1 MNPAKRI
8 LCLKLPN
15 WPVQRAEREGGWG
28 LGARGWGR
36 HPKFPISR
44 SPSQISNLKSEI
56 SSSPSPQPPVPSP
69 ALLLH
74 SRNPRRGN
82 CVAAC
87 SPEAEA
93 WGVRIDMSL
102 AEASALAHRG
112 GRFVAL
118 AHNPAADLAELTRLA
133 EMCERFSPCVG
144 WETVDASTD
153 WWPATGPAHLFL
165 DITGIGRLFGGE
177 EPLIAEIRR
186 DFAREG
192 YEIQAKVAET
202 IGAAWGEVQSAE
214 CRVQSAKSQIPALHS
229 ALYTLHSLR
238 LPPATLSLLAQLG
251 ITQVD
256 ELLRLPRESL
266 RSRFGER
273 VLLRLDQWSG
283 AAQETIVPHHPPPRF
298 QAEWILEYPTDSR
311 ELVEQIV
318 SQLLLRIA
326 QDLAERQEGVV
337 QLTCRLDGAGGRP
350 LQLSVGLFRPSAQK
364 DHLEE
369 LLQMQLEQTQL
380 PRQIGR
386 IGLAAQLT
394 APLENRQT
402 ELFADSSREASRD
415 YALLIDRLASRLGST
430 AVLEPV
436 LRADPLP
443 ERAVS
448 YSPIVGKKRR
458 QGTGDRRRK
467 RKSQIRNPKSE
478 IPNPKSQIVPRLL
491 SPDSCPLTPDPC
503 LRPLLL
509 HHPPQ
514 PLAAISVVP
523 DGPPIS
529 FDFQG
534 KTHRIDR
541 HWGPERIETGW
552 WRGRSHRRDY
562 YRVETTT
569 GHRYWLFRRLADGK
583 WHLHGEYG

>member
-8 LCLKLPN
+8 LCLQLPN

-36 HPKFPISR
+36 GDGGQGRGFEISDLR
-44 SPSQISNLKSEI
+44 LETRGKARKPRSQISNLKSQI
-56 SSSPSPQPPVPSP
+56 PSSPSPQSLAPSP
-69 ALLLH
+69 SLLLH

-82 CVAAC
+82 CVVAY
-87 SPEAEA
+87 SPEAEE
-93 WGVRIDMSL
+93 WGVRIGMPL
-102 AEASALAHRG
+102 AEASTLAQRG

-153 WWPATGPAHLFL
+153 CWPATGPAHLFL

-177 EPLIAEIRR
+177 EQLIAEIGRE
-186 DFAREG
+186 FAREG
-192 YEIQAKVAET
+192 YEIQASAADTV
-202 IGAAWGEVQSAE
+202 GAAWGQG
-214 CRVQSAKSQIPALHS
+214 QIEDLHS
-229 ALYTLHSLR
+229 SICNLQSSILLR

-251 ITQVD
+251 ITRVD

-273 VLLRLDQWSG
+273 LLLRLDQLSG

-311 ELVEQIV
+311 ELMEQIV
-318 SQLLLRIA
+318 SQLLARIA

-337 QLTCRLDGAGGRP
+337 QLSCRLDGMGGKP
-350 LQLSVGLFRPSAQK
+350 LQLTIGLFRPSAQRE
-364 DHLEE
+364 HLEE
-369 LLQMQLEQTQL
+369 LLAMQLEQAQL

-386 IGLAAQLT
+386 IGISAQLT

-402 ELFADSSREASRD
+402 ELFADSSREASHD
-415 YALLIDRLASRLGST
+415 YALLIDRLASRLGPT
-430 AVLEPV
+430 AVLQPV
-436 LRADPLP
+436 LRSDHLP

-448 YSPIVGKKRR
+448 YAPMVGKKRR
-458 QGTGDRRRK
+458 RVRDQGSGVKRRK
-467 RKSQIRNPKSE
+467 KVQGSKFKVQSTPSQISNLKSQIAF
-478 IPNPKSQIVPRLL
+478 
-491 SPDSCPLTPDPC
+491 
-503 LRPLLL
+503 RPLYL
-509 HHPPQ
+509 HHPPL
-514 PLAAISVVP
+514 PLAAISIIP
-523 DGPPIS
+523 DGPPVS
-529 FDFQG
+529 FDFQRQ
-534 KTHRIDR
+534 THRIDH

-562 YRVETTT
+562 YRIETTT
-569 GHRYWLFRRLADGK
+569 GHRYWLFRRLANGK
-583 WHLHGEYG
+583 WYLHGEYG

>member
-1 MNPAKRI
+1 MP
-8 LCLKLPN
+8 
-15 WPVQRAEREGGWG
+15 
-28 LGARGWGR
+28 
-36 HPKFPISR
+36 
-44 SPSQISNLKSEI
+44 
-56 SSSPSPQPPVPSP
+56 
-69 ALLLH
+69 
-74 SRNPRRGN
+74 
-82 CVAAC
+82 
-87 SPEAEA
+87 
-93 WGVRIDMSL
+93 L
-102 AEASALAHRG
+102 AEASALAQRG

-153 WWPATGPAHLFL
+153 WWPAIGPAHLLL

-192 YEIQAKVAET
+192 YKIQAAVAET
-202 IGAAWGEVQSAE
+202 IGGAWAGGELQIADCRLKNEDLNLQSTI
-214 CRVQSAKSQIPALHS
+214 CNLQSPI
-229 ALYTLHSLR
+229 HSLR
-238 LPPATLSLLAQLG
+238 LPLATLSLLAQLG

-266 RSRFGER
+266 QSRFGER
-273 VLLRLDQWSG
+273 LLLRLDQLSG
-283 AAQETIVPHHPPPRF
+283 AAQETILPHHPPPRF

-318 SQLLLRIA
+318 SQLLMRIA

-337 QLTCRLDGAGGRP
+337 QLGCRLDGVGGKP
-350 LQLSVGLFRPSAQK
+350 LQLTVGLFRPSAQRE
-364 DHLEE
+364 HLEE
-369 LLQMQLEQTQL
+369 LLRMQLEQTQL
-380 PRQIGR
+380 PKQIGR
-386 IGLAAQLT
+386 IGLAGQLT

-402 ELFADSSREASRD
+402 ELFADSERESSRD
-415 YALLIDRLASRLGST
+415 YALLIDRLASRLGPT
-430 AVLEPV
+430 AVLQPV

-448 YSPIVGKKRR
+448 YETVVGKKK
-458 QGTGDRRRK
+458 RRK
-467 RKSQIRNPKSE
+467 KVQGSKFKVQSSQISNLKSQIAF
-478 IPNPKSQIVPRLL
+478 
-491 SPDSCPLTPDPC
+491 
-503 LRPLLL
+503 RPLLL
-509 HHPPQ
+509 HHPPLL
-514 PLAAISVVP
+514 LAAISVAP
-523 DGPPIS
+523 DGPPVS

>member
-8 LCLKLPN
+8 LCLQLPN
-15 WPVQRAEREGGWG
+15 WPVQRVER
-28 LGARGWGR
+28 ARGQESRDRGQGTG
-36 HPKFPISR
+36 FQISDLR
-44 SPSQISNLKSEI
+44 FETRGKARKPRPRSQIVNFKSQI
-56 SSSPSPQPPVPSP
+56 ASSSLPSDSCPLSPVPC
-69 ALLLH
+69 LLLH
-74 SRNPRRGN
+74 SRDPRRGN

-87 SPEAEA
+87 SPEAED
-93 WGVRIDMSL
+93 WGVRIGMPL
-102 AEASALAHRG
+102 AEASSLAQRG
-112 GRFVAL
+112 GRFVAW

-186 DFAREG
+186 EFAREG
-192 YEIQAKVAET
+192 YKIQAAVAET
-202 IGAAWGEVQSAE
+202 IGAAWG
-214 CRVQSAKSQIPALHS
+214 RVQSVECKVQSEESQVPALHS

-238 LPPATLSLLAQLG
+238 LPLATLSLLAQLG

-266 RSRFGER
+266 QSRFGDR
-273 VLLRLDQWSG
+273 LLLRLDQLSG
-283 AAQETIVPHHPPPRF
+283 AAQETIAPHHPPPRF

-311 ELVEQIV
+311 NLVEQIV
-318 SQLLLRIA
+318 SQLLGRIA
-326 QDLAERQEGVV
+326 QDLAPRQEGVV
-337 QLTCRLDGAGGRP
+337 QLGCRLDGAGGKP
-350 LQLSVGLFRPSAQK
+350 LQLTIGLFRPSAQRE
-364 DHLEE
+364 HLEE
-369 LLQMQLEQTQL
+369 LLRMQLEQAQL

-394 APLENRQT
+394 APLENRQA
-402 ELFADSSREASRD
+402 ELFADSERESSRD
-415 YALLIDRLASRLGST
+415 YALLVDRLASRLGPT
-430 AVLEPV
+430 AVLQPV
-436 LRADPLP
+436 LRPDPLP
-443 ERAVS
+443 ERAIS
-448 YSPIVGKKRR
+448 YETVVGKKK
-458 QGTGDRRRK
+458 RRK
-467 RKSQIRNPKSE
+467 KVPGSKFQVQSPQISILNSQIAF
-478 IPNPKSQIVPRLL
+478 
-491 SPDSCPLTPDPC
+491 
-503 LRPLLL
+503 RPLFL
-509 HHPPQ
+509 HHPPLL
-514 PLAAISVVP
+514 LAAISVAP
-523 DGPPIS
+523 DGPPVS

-569 GHRYWLFRRLADGK
+569 GHHYWLFRRLADGK